1 MMTNR
6 IMRARPA
13 YQSPPSRRPRSFPR
27 LPAGRGARTP
37 RDVSVPGGP
46 GFLASP
52 GSLARTTVPGFST
65 GSNAIA
71 SATPDGPTGQLL
83 ATSTA
88 SGGNTV
94 LTFADRS
101 TMTLVGIA
109 DITEVSFI
117 R

>member
-1 MMTNR
+1 MTNR
-6 IMRARPA
+6 IMRAWPSHR
-13 YQSPPSRRPRSFPR
+13 SPPTRRQRSLPRFTP
-27 LPAGRGARTP
+27 GRGATTV
-37 RDVSVPGGP
+37 RDVPVPGG
-46 GFLASP
+46 P

-65 GSNAIA
+65 SEVIA

-94 LTFADRS
+94 VTFADGS
-101 TMTLVGIA
+101 TVTLLAIA
-109 DITEVSFI
+109 DITKVSFI

>member
-6 IMRARPA
+6 SMRAQPNFRSPA
-13 YQSPPSRRPRSFPR
+13 ARRQRNSFRFGASRGTRRPRYLSA
-27 LPAGRGARTP
+27 AGG
-37 RDVSVPGGP
+37 
-46 GFLASP
+46 P
-52 GSLARTTVPGFST
+52 GSLATTTVTGFST
-65 GSNAIA
+65 DSDAIA
-71 SATPDGPTGQLL
+71 SATADGPTGHLL

-94 LTFADRS
+94 VTFADGS

-109 DITEVSFI
+109 DISKASFI

>member
-6 IMRARPA
+6 TMRARPS
-13 YQSPPSRRPRSFPR
+13 YRSPSGRRQRSSPRFT
-27 LPAGRGARTP
+27 AGRGATIL

-46 GFLASP
+46 GT
-52 GSLARTTVPGFST
+52 LARTTATGFST
-65 GSNAIA
+65 SEAIA
-71 SATPDGPTGQLL
+71 SATPDGPTGRLL

-94 LTFADRS
+94 VTFADGS

-109 DITEVSFI
+109 DITKVSFI